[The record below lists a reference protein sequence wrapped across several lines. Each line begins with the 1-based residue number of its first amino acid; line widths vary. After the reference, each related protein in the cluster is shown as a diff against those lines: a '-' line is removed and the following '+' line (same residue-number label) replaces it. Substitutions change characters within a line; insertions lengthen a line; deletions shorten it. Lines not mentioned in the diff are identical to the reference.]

1 MATKAK
7 KKIAVLHKNPNFA
20 AALKAAFG
28 GFFEGFEFIT
38 ITDEKGAPSVS
49 LKHVPLDCEK
59 IATLNVYPFTP
70 SRKIDNLVIGTK
82 YVDDPSARSAQWD
95 LLKNPDTDAITIAK
109 MLQTPDEVTLIPE
122 SSVHSAQ
129 NSYLQAS
136 LAYHQEADNP
146 EHADSDNPEASL
158 LRAQLAH
165 VQEQLEAVKSVSGI
179 TG

>member
-1 MATKAK
+1 MATKQL

-20 AALKAAFG
+20 AAIKAAFG
-28 GFFEGFEFIT
+28 ALFEGFEFIT
-38 ITDEKGAPSVS
+38 ITDEKGAPSVN
-49 LKHVPLDCEK
+49 LKHVPHDCVK
-59 IATLNVYPFTP
+59 VATLNMYPFTP

-82 YVDDPSARSAQWD
+82 YVDDAAARSAQWD

-122 SSVHSAQ
+122 SSVHAAQ

-136 LAYHQEADNP
+136 LAYHKESDNP
-146 EHADSDNPEASL
+146 DHAETDNPEASL
-158 LRAQLAH
+158 LKAQIAH
-165 VQEQLEAVKSVSGI
+165 LNDQIAAIKSVSGI